1 MLNNLYRWRLSLNA
15 ITCFETNPSNEFGR
29 NLYHHVIW
37 SIQQRQPRALGI
49 TKQAALTSF
58 GSQPFQTVLQKW
70 FSCILLAK
78 QMTSEET
85 GAKRGGS
92 KNKCKFLLCEIGWP
106 VLSASQSLL
115 EIRFYLRYDHFS
127 PTPPFMEQYCF
138 PGATHLVTCGVLLKC
153 VESSFWTNQ
162 SKIGQIS
169 LKVK

>member
-1 MLNNLYRWRLSLNA
+1 MIHTAETAKGPGNYQAGCFDIFWLTALS
-15 ITCFETNPSNEFGR
+15 E
-29 NLYHHVIW
+29 
-37 SIQQRQPRALGI
+37 
-49 TKQAALTSF
+49 
-58 GSQPFQTVLQKW
+58 TVLQKW